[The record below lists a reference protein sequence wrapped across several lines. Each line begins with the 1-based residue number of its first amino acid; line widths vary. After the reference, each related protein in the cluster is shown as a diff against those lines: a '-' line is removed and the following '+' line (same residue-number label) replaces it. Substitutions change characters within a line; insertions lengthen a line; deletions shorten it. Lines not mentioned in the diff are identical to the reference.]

1 MLVARLGWRSL
12 LRHRRRTIITGCAV
26 ALSLTMMLVF
36 VGVAD
41 DSHARMAELG
51 IRLGGAHVVV
61 QGAGYQRDRTLDHL
75 VDAPREV
82 MAAARRL
89 PEVTAAVPRV
99 RVSGLLST
107 GESSAP
113 VTVSGVD
120 PELEPRLSSIAAPS
134 RRVAGAYLR
143 PRRALEH
150 RRQPADIYLGVE
162 LARTLALQV
171 GDRTVLTVSPRGS
184 SRPASAAFLVRGI
197 FRTGVDEL
205 DQGWAEVPLS
215 ELQELLRIGPRATE
229 VAVDLRELDQTA
241 SAAAA
246 LQRLLPR
253 GSRLEVLPWQ
263 EALREL
269 YEAIRMDDVGLYLMM
284 GIIFVI
290 MAVGIFNTVL
300 MSVLERT
307 REFGVM
313 MALGTGRGQL
323 FSVVLVEALWL
334 ALLAGAVGLGLGLGL
349 HALIARHGID
359 ITSLVKDYQI
369 AGIVMEGRIYSRLSA
384 GVVIKWTAVVI
395 ALTLLSALYPALRS
409 TRLQPVEAMRHA

>member
-26 ALSLTMMLVF
+26 ALSLAMMLFF
-36 VGVAD
+36 VGVTD

-75 VDAPREV
+75 VEAPGEV
-82 MAAARRL
+82 MAVARRL

-113 VTVSGVD
+113 VAVSGVD
-120 PELEPRLSSIAAPS
+120 PELEPRVSSIAAPG

-150 RRQPADIYLGVE
+150 RSQPADIYVGAE
-162 LARTLALQV
+162 LARTLALQI

-205 DQGWAEVPLS
+205 DQGWVEVPLS
-215 ELQELLRIGPRATE
+215 ELQELLRIGPRVTE
-229 VAVDLRELDQTA
+229 VAIDVRELDQTA
-241 SAAAA
+241 PAAAA
-246 LQRLLPR
+246 LERLLPR
-253 GSRLEVLPWQ
+253 RSLEVLPWQ
-263 EALREL
+263 QALREL
-269 YEAIRMDDVGLYLMM
+269 YEAIRMDDAGLYLMM

-313 MALGTGRGQL
+313 MALGSGRAQL
-323 FSVVLVEALWL
+323 FSIVLVEALWL

-349 HALIARHGID
+349 HALVARHGID

-369 AGIVMEGRIYSRLSA
+369 AGIVIEGRIYSRLGA

-409 TRLQPVEAMRHA
+409 TRLQPVEAMHHA